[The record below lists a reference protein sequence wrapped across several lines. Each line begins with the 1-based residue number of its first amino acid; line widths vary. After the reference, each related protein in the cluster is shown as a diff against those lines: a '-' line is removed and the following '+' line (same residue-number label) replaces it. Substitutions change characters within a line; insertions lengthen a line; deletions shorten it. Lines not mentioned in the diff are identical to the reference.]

1 MVGMHMTAAV
11 KLDVDD
17 IAGPGMHTLNLFSDV
32 TYSAQLYHPFALRC
46 LVGLISGRLNLKDL
60 VWIHIYISFK
70 PSPWPFQN
78 ICRQ

>member
-1 MVGMHMTAAV
+1 MVGMHMAAAV

-17 IAGPGMHTLNLFSDV
+17 IAGPRMHNLFSDV

-46 LVGLISGRLNLKDL
+46 LVGLISGRLKLKDL

-70 PSPWPFQN
+70 PSPWPFQK
-78 ICRQ
+78 ICGQ